1 MKSIIQ
7 FVRTTLLGGVFF
19 LLPIAVLA
27 IVLGKAMSL
36 ALESVRPLAKYIPA
50 DWSLGLPKEV
60 LLAVALLVLICFVAG
75 LLART
80 KLAQELAKGLEWSVL
95 SKIPAY
101 EYFRQVS
108 ASTLGFS
115 QLGQH
120 PVILVRLDVAWQIG
134 IQVDGENNGLV
145 PVYVPSAPD
154 PRAGAVYFLG
164 PDRIRPTSV
173 PTVHAMNCLKRFGA
187 GSSALFGTQVT

>member
-1 MKSIIQ
+1 MKPIIQ

-19 LLPIAVLA
+19 LLPIVVLV
-27 IVLGKAMSL
+27 IFLGKVTSL
-36 ALESVRPLAKYIPA
+36 AVESVKPLANYIPA
-50 DWSLGLPKEV
+50 DWSLGLPKEI
-60 LLAVALLVLICFVAG
+60 LLAVAVLVLLCFVAG

-80 KLAQELAKGLEWSVL
+80 KLSQELAKGLERSVL

-134 IQVDGENNGLV
+134 IQVEGEKNGFV
-145 PVYVPSAPD
+145 TVYVPSTPD

-164 PDRIRPTSV
+164 PDRIRPTTV
-173 PTVHAMNCLKRFGA
+173 PIVQAMNCLKRFGA
-187 GSSALFGTQVT
+187 GSSALFGAQVR

>member
-1 MKSIIQ
+1 MKPIIQ

-27 IVLGKAMSL
+27 IILGKAFSL
-36 ALESVRPLAKYIPA
+36 AEKLAKPLANHIPA
-50 DWSLGLPKEV
+50 DWNLGLPKAI
-60 LLAVALLVLICFVAG
+60 LLAVALMVLICFLAG
-75 LLART
+75 LFGRT

-95 SKIPAY
+95 SKVPAY

-120 PVILVRLDVAWQIG
+120 AVILVRLDVAWQIG
-134 IQVDGENNGLV
+134 IQVEGEKNGFV
-145 PVYVPSAPD
+145 TVYVPSTPD
-154 PRAGAVYFLG
+154 PRTGAVYFLG

-173 PTVHAMNCLKRFGA
+173 PIVQAMNCLKRFGA
-187 GSSALFGTQVT
+187 GSSALFGTQIT